1 MEKRY
6 IKMIIGIIIMA
17 ILLSLTACQPKI
29 EEIRLESGKIAFIS
43 SRNEKLELFMVDVHG
58 KDIDRLLTINEQI
71 VDMAINPNLKYI
83 IIETAEKTN
92 NDLEGGALYL
102 YDLEEKRKIL
112 IDKNGSYPSWSP
124 DGEKI
129 VYNTITD
136 EYKEAIIITGPL
148 LRNKK
153 VLFYNKEYSIPWGL
167 SWSPDGSELLF
178 YKPYLYHKPGDI
190 ASLYRY
196 IIAEEEFKQIKLKN
210 TYNLYNAA
218 WSPVERIIA
227 AGIYDSELKKYTLAL
242 IEPDTGNVTHLTTV
256 ENNLY
261 LELEWSPDGKNILFT
276 AYEVP
281 LLNFR
286 GTWPWSNDSTDI
298 FVYDIENDEIRNLT
312 KSDSTDYRPQW
323 IP

>member
-1 MEKRY
+1 MVKKVY
-6 IKMIIGIIIMA
+6 GMLIINFL
-17 ILLSLTACQPKI
+17 ILLFLIACQTSFKEINVESDKI
-29 EEIRLESGKIAFIS
+29 LFIS
-43 SRNEKLELFMVDVHG
+43 SKNEQLELYMTNSNGDNISKVMNTNKQVTDV
-58 KDIDRLLTINEQI
+58 
-71 VDMAINPNLKYI
+71 AISPNLRYI
-83 IIETAEKTN
+83 ILREAKMNNNNLEADGLYIYDREKKRRK
-92 NDLEGGALYL
+92 LI
-102 YDLEEKRKIL
+102 EEKGL
-112 IDKNGSYPSWSP
+112 YPSWSP
-124 DGEKI
+124 DGEKFVYIKRTDDFKEVI
-129 VYNTITD
+129 VLAD
-136 EYKEAIIITGPL
+136 PQL
-148 LRNKK
+148 
-153 VLFYNKEYSIPWGL
+153 VNKEVLIDLKYSLSGGI
-167 SWSPDGSELLF
+167 SWSPDGSELLL
-178 YKPYLYHKPGDI
+178 YNSYLYQDI
-190 ASLYRY
+190 QDINVLYRY
-196 IIAEEEFKQIKLKN
+196 IVAEDELKQIKLKN